1 MYEDH
6 VYGTALHGIE
16 SAADPRFQRLI
27 ELNPWMKKGRQ
38 VVGSQL
44 IVFPQGQA
52 IHGLE
57 EVGVSVG
64 PFCPQQGL
72 LIPVR
77 ILAWVLVLFVV
88 VGGLIVL
95 YSS

>member
-16 SAADPRFQRLI
+16 SAADPRFQRLV
-27 ELNPWMKKGRQ
+27 ELNPWMKEDCV
-38 VVGSQL
+38 VVGNQL

-64 PFCPQQGL
+64 PFHPPQGL
-72 LIPVR
+72 LIPARV
-77 ILAWVLVLFVV
+77 LAGILFVV
-88 VGGLIVL
+88 VVAGALIVL
-95 YSS
+95 RFH